1 MHFVYVILSLLH
13 HLAWEQLSY
22 IAMFIYRKR
31 LTLQLIVLCSDFSI
45 KQTHSNGFEAEQS
58 FLCSL
63 STALLLICFCF
74 LLHGTIFGRR
84 TQAPA

>member
-1 MHFVYVILSLLH
+1 MYFESNSSSGLGTAIVYSH
-13 HLAWEQLSY
+13 
-22 IAMFIYRKR
+22 IYLQKEI

-45 KQTHSNGFEAEQS
+45 KGTQSNGFEVEQS

-63 STALLLICFCF
+63 SAALLLIRFCF
-74 LLHGTIFGRR
+74 LLHGAIFGRR